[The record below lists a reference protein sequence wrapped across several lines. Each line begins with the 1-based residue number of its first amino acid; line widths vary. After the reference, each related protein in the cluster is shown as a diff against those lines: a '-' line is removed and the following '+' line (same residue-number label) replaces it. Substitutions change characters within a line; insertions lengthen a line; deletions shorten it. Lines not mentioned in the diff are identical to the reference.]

1 MSDITDLIAQ
11 ERECAHDLSQYEGEH
26 GTASAYEDAKEA
38 TDKALEAATV
48 PSEGER
54 EVLREFL
61 QSALAESDAD
71 ERDPNGGSGW
81 DVEVDAHTVL
91 RLLDG
96 DADARFRLPV
106 PVRITDEM
114 VERAAKSTFEPS
126 DLPARYTWAEMVAE
140 DPKRADIW
148 RDDARRVL
156 LDALG
161 AVTVE
166 PETHEPFPE
175 STHVEAKYW
184 AELVKARRRITELEA
199 VAAVEPESAEQ
210 LDALPNKTVILD
222 RFGDVLQYRDGL
234 WCSYETKAFGSEWVW
249 RKFAPLTVIHLPATP
264 GEPVQVDPQPHD
276 SGSCPNGG
284 GYSCTNHEPHDSGQ
298 VTEVDE

>member
-184 AELVKARRRITELEA
+184 AELVKARRRIAELEA
-199 VAAVEPESAEQ
+199 VAAGWEYGVERSDGKQFACDEVLNLSGKPLSGWKQIKRIPAGPW
-210 LDALPNKTVILD
+210 LPV
-222 RFGDVLQYRDGL
+222 
-234 WCSYETKAFGSEWVW
+234 
-249 RKFAPLTVIHLPATP
+249 
-264 GEPVQVDPQPHD
+264 EPVQVDPQPRD

-284 GYSCTNHEPHDSGQ
+284 GYSCTNHEPHETKEANRG
-298 VTEVDE
+298 

>member
-175 STHVEAKYW
+175 SPHVEAKYW
-184 AELVKARRRITELEA
+184 AELVRGRRRIAELEA
-199 VAAVEPESAEQ
+199 VEPEWEYDAGWRAPNGEIESNEEWSDDKDYA
-210 LDALPNKTVILD
+210 LDILAD
-222 RFGDVLQYRDGL
+222 LLNSHG
-234 WCSYETKAFGSEWVW
+234 SYEDGDNTADLPFLIRRTKAGAV
-249 RKFAPLTVIHLPATP
+249 
-264 GEPVQVDPQPHD
+264 EPVQVDPQPHET
-276 SGSCPNGG
+276 GEA
-284 GYSCTNHEPHDSGQ
+284 TA
-298 VTEVDE
+298 